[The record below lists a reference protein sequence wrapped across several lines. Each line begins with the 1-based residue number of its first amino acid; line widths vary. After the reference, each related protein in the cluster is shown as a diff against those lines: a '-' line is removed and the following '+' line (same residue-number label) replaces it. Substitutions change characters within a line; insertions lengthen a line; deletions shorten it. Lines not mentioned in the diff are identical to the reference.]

1 MSENDQPQEPLNT
14 QMSAETGGVE
24 IQSNARG
31 DANTELPEW
40 QIFNFADLLNLGE
53 LDRYLPVEMQH
64 ILALSFALR
73 SILPMFYQAYANAF
87 QDMHIQSTARDPDF
101 RTMSYSP
108 EIFPSMP
115 TPLEDIIK
123 LVELKVQQIKASN
136 RMTGFN
142 FETNT
147 GPIQWASIQPYTNP
161 TEESA
166 WTTTIRR
173 DGEARLERYKAR
185 EIEWKRSQQNLRSQ
199 FSTSSAEAEAATRAM
214 RESLWATQPSFLNS
228 SQ

>member
-1 MSENDQPQEPLNT
+1 MKRGELKT
-14 QMSAETGGVE
+14 QATE
-24 IQSNARG
+24 I
-31 DANTELPEW
+31 PEW

-53 LDRYLPVEMQH
+53 LDRYLPVEIQH
-64 ILALSFALR
+64 ILALSFAFR

-123 LVELKVQQIKASN
+123 LVELKVQQIKTSN

-142 FETNT
+142 FETMT
-147 GPIQWASIQPYTNP
+147 GSIQWASP
-161 TEESA
+161 
-166 WTTTIRR
+166 
-173 DGEARLERYKAR
+173 AR
-185 EIEWKRSQQNLRSQ
+185 
-199 FSTSSAEAEAATRAM
+199 
-214 RESLWATQPSFLNS
+214 
-228 SQ
+228 